1 MKWMLVFWVGVL
13 SLKVSA
19 QSSGN
24 SSLLWEISGNGLAKP
39 SYLYGTFHMLCA
51 NDYTISEVLKQKL
64 LGTQKLY
71 LEVDITKP
79 GIQQELMT
87 QMKLTETS
95 LDKELGADFQQVD
108 QSFQQITGISLN
120 LFKQFKPFVSMSM
133 LTLKTLDCPDKV
145 QPETILSGF
154 AKNAKIEIEGLE
166 TVADQVAAV
175 NAQPLDSQ
183 VNVFKKMVLDF
194 DISKKEMRE
203 LVRVYQL
210 NHTDSI
216 YAYMKN
222 QSMSN
227 DFEQHM
233 LIRRNRNWIPKIISA
248 MHESPAFFAV
258 GAGHL
263 GGQEGV
269 LALLRDKGYQLKP
282 LSL

>member
-1 MKWMLVFWVGVL
+1 MKWMIGILIGLF
-13 SLKVSA
+13 SMNAAA
-19 QSSGN
+19 QSSG
-24 SSLLWEISGNGLAKP
+24 SSLLWEISGNGLARP

-51 NDYTISEVLKQKL
+51 NDYTISEVIKQKL
-64 LGTQKLY
+64 LGTRKLY

-79 GIQQELMT
+79 GIQQELMM
-87 QMKLTETS
+87 QMKLTETT

-108 QSFQQITGISLN
+108 QAFQKITGISLN
-120 LFKQFKPFVSMSM
+120 MFKQFKPFVSTSM
-133 LTLKTLDCPDKV
+133 LTLQTLDCPDKI
-145 QPETILSGF
+145 QTETILSGI
-154 AKNAKIEIEGLE
+154 AKNAKIGIEGLE
-166 TVADQVAAV
+166 TVADQVAAI

-183 VNVFKKMVLDF
+183 LHAFKKMVLEFDF
-194 DISKKEMRE
+194 SKKEMRE

-233 LIRRNRNWIPKIISA
+233 LIRRNRNWIPKMIAAIHDA
-248 MHESPAFFAV
+248 PAFFAV

-269 LALLRDKGYQLKP
+269 LSLLRDKGYQLKP
-282 LSL
+282 LAL

>member
-1 MKWMLVFWVGVL
+1 MKWLILFWVGVF
-13 SLKVSA
+13 SMKASA
-19 QSSGN
+19 QSSG
-24 SSLLWEISGNGLAKP
+24 SSLLWEISGNGLTKP

-51 NDYTISEVLKQKL
+51 NDYTISEVIKQKL
-64 LGTQKLY
+64 LGTRKLY

-87 QMKLTETS
+87 QMKFTETS

-108 QSFQQITGISLN
+108 QAFQKITGISLN
-120 LFKQFKPFVSMSM
+120 MFKQFKPFVSTSM
-133 LTLKTLDCPDKV
+133 LTLRTLDCPDKI
-145 QPETILSGF
+145 QPETILSGI
-154 AKNAKIEIEGLE
+154 AKNEKIGIEGLE
-166 TVADQVAAV
+166 SVSDQVAAI

-183 VNVFKKMVLDF
+183 IHAFKKMVLDF
-194 DISKKEMRE
+194 DFSKKEMRE

-248 MHESPAFFAV
+248 IHNTPAFFAV

-263 GGQEGV
+263 GGKEGV

-282 LSL
+282 LAL

>member
-1 MKWMLVFWVGVL
+1 MKWMIGVL
-13 SLKVSA
+13 IVLFSMNASA
-19 QSSGN
+19 QSSG

-51 NDYTISEVLKQKL
+51 NDYAISETIRQKL
-64 LGTQKLY
+64 LSTQQLY

-79 GIQQELMT
+79 GVQQELMT
-87 QMKLTETS
+87 QMKFSESS
-95 LDKELGADFQQVD
+95 LDKELGTDFQQVD
-108 QSFQQITGISLN
+108 QAFQAITGISLN

-133 LTLKTLDCPDKV
+133 LTLKTLDCPDKI
-145 QPETILSGF
+145 QPESILSGI
-154 AKNAKIEIEGLE
+154 AKNANLGIEGLE
-166 TVADQVAAV
+166 SVADQVAAV

-183 VNVFKKMVLDF
+183 LLALKKMVEQF
-194 DISKKEMRE
+194 DISKKEMKE

-233 LIRRNRNWIPKIISA
+233 LIKRNRNWIPKMVSA
-248 MHESPAFFAV
+248 FHQSPAFFAV

-263 GGQEGV
+263 GGPEGV
-269 LALLRDKGYQLKP
+269 LALLREKGYQLKP
-282 LSL
+282 LAL

>member
-1 MKWMLVFWVGVL
+1 MKWIIGILIGLFSMNAA
-13 SLKVSA
+13 A
-19 QSSGN
+19 QSSG
-24 SSLLWEISGNGLAKP
+24 SSLLWEISGNGLARP
-39 SYLYGTFHMLCA
+39 SYLYGTVHMLCA
-51 NDYTISEVLKQKL
+51 NDYTVSEVIKQKL
-64 LGTQKLY
+64 LGTRKLY

-79 GIQQELMT
+79 GIQQELMM
-87 QMKLTETS
+87 QMKLTETT

-108 QSFQQITGISLN
+108 QAFQKITGISLN
-120 LFKQFKPFVSMSM
+120 MFKQFKPFVSTSM
-133 LTLKTLDCPDKV
+133 LTLQTLDCPDKI
-145 QPETILSGF
+145 QTETILSGI
-154 AKNAKIEIEGLE
+154 AKNAKIGIEGLE
-166 TVADQVAAV
+166 TVADQVAAI

-183 VNVFKKMVLDF
+183 LHAFKKMVLEFDF
-194 DISKKEMRE
+194 SKKEMRE

-233 LIRRNRNWIPKIISA
+233 LIRRNRNWIPKMIAAIHDA
-248 MHESPAFFAV
+248 PAFFAV

-282 LSL
+282 LAL

>member
-1 MKWMLVFWVGVL
+1 MKWMIGILIGLF
-13 SLKVSA
+13 SMNAAA
-19 QSSGN
+19 QSSG
-24 SSLLWEISGNGLAKP
+24 SSLLWEISGNGLARP

-51 NDYTISEVLKQKL
+51 NDYTISEVIKQKL
-64 LGTQKLY
+64 LGTRKLY

-79 GIQQELMT
+79 GIQQELMM
-87 QMKLTETS
+87 QLKLTETT

-108 QSFQQITGISLN
+108 QAFQKITGISLN
-120 LFKQFKPFVSMSM
+120 MFKQFKPFVSTSM
-133 LTLKTLDCPDKV
+133 LTLQTLDCPDKI
-145 QPETILSGF
+145 QTETILSGI
-154 AKNAKIEIEGLE
+154 AKNAKIGIEGLE
-166 TVADQVAAV
+166 TVADQVAAI

-183 VNVFKKMVLDF
+183 LHAFKKMVLEFDF
-194 DISKKEMRE
+194 SKKEMRE
-203 LVRVYQL
+203 LVRVYQM

-233 LIRRNRNWIPKIISA
+233 LIRRNRNWIPKMIAAIHDA
-248 MHESPAFFAV
+248 PAFFAV

-269 LALLRDKGYQLKP
+269 LSLLRDKGYQLKP
-282 LSL
+282 LAL

>member
-1 MKWMLVFWVGVL
+1 MKWMIGALIGL
-13 SLKVSA
+13 ISMNASA
-19 QSSGN
+19 QSSG
-24 SSLLWEISGNGLAKP
+24 SSLLWEISGNGLASP

-51 NDYTISEVLKQKL
+51 NDYTISEVIKQKL
-64 LGTQKLY
+64 LGTRKLY

-79 GIQQELMT
+79 GIQQELMM
-87 QMKLTETS
+87 QMKLTETT

-108 QSFQQITGISLN
+108 QAFQKITGISLN
-120 LFKQFKPFVSMSM
+120 MFKQFKPFVSTSM
-133 LTLKTLDCPDKV
+133 LTLQTLDCPDKI
-145 QPETILSGF
+145 QTETILSGI
-154 AKNAKIEIEGLE
+154 AKNAKIGIEGLE
-166 TVADQVAAV
+166 TVADQVAAI

-183 VNVFKKMVLDF
+183 LHAFKKMVLEFDF
-194 DISKKEMRE
+194 SKKEMRE

-282 LSL
+282 LAL

>member
-1 MKWMLVFWVGVL
+1 MKWMIGALIGL
-13 SLKVSA
+13 ISMNASA
-19 QSSGN
+19 QSSG
-24 SSLLWEISGNGLAKP
+24 SSLLWEISGNGLASP

-51 NDYTISEVLKQKL
+51 NDYTISEVIKQKL
-64 LGTQKLY
+64 LGTRKLY

-79 GIQQELMT
+79 GIQQELMM

-95 LDKELGADFQQVD
+95 LDKEMGADFQQVD
-108 QSFQQITGISLN
+108 QAFQKIAGISLN
-120 LFKQFKPFVSMSM
+120 MFKQFKPFVSTSM
-133 LTLKTLDCPDKV
+133 LTLQTLDCPDKI
-145 QPETILSGF
+145 QPETILSGI
-154 AKNAKIEIEGLE
+154 AKNAKISIEGLE
-166 TVADQVAAV
+166 SVADQVAAI

-183 VNVFKKMVLDF
+183 LHAFKKMVLEFDF
-194 DISKKEMRE
+194 SKKEMRE

-282 LSL
+282 LAL